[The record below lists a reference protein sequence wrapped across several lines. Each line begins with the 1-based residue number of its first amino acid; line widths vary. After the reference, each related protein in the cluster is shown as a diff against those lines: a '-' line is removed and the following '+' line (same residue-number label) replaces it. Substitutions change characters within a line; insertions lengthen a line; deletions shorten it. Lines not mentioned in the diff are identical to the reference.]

1 MSAMNPCTPSM
12 RELPGF
18 TCRSGSSP
26 YFSPGAENRH
36 PAPWRE
42 VRASRA
48 LPSPAK
54 LGLLML
60 GLLFTGPSYATEEI
74 ACIEFE
80 RVEVQA
86 NSLLDSS
93 AASVLV
99 SSLEGRC
106 IDAQLIRD
114 ILSRFSAYFVEQG
127 YVTTRPYLLEQD
139 ISDGEI
145 DIAVLVGFIE
155 AIVDADSGSS
165 NASISG
171 AFAFNNRVLNLRE
184 LETSL
189 EAIER
194 PQSVQASF
202 EIRPGT
208 RQGGSIVAVK
218 SEKSIPFHIEI
229 GANARTDFDP
239 QVSLRATLDNP
250 LNTNDILV
258 FRYNSGDL
266 FQAYQSDRSRE
277 LDYSVAFGSYLL
289 SLIHSDITYK
299 QRLQGFSGSLVAEG
313 ESVSDQLRLG
323 KLLGRGQNYR
333 VNLGIGLELEDSRNL
348 FEGEVIDVSS
358 YKTSKAEIELR
369 HDWYAS
375 WGQLLTRYT
384 HQQGLDSFGARD
396 DSFFNAVD
404 GFDDEARLQFKK
416 HTLEGQLL
424 YYLTN
429 PDWSFQLKFHGQYS
443 NDLLFNA
450 DKLVLGSES
459 TVRGYTYA
467 LSGSNGW
474 YARSD
479 LVKRLQSVTNPFSG
493 SPLTKYITL
502 SLGIDYGEIRCE
514 ADNPDLCGDIYGLG
528 AGIAIVDDN
537 FSGLLSWGHPL
548 KELDDDIGSED
559 VFLLDLR
566 WSL

>member
-1 MSAMNPCTPSM
+1 MNPCTPSM

-18 TCRSGSSP
+18 ICRSGSS
-26 YFSPGAENRH
+26 RTL
-36 PAPWRE
+36 
-42 VRASRA
+42 AS
-48 LPSPAK
+48 
-54 LGLLML
+54 LGLLIL
-60 GLLFTGPSYATEEI
+60 GLLFTCPSYANEEAACTE
-74 ACIEFE
+74 FG

-99 SSLEGRC
+99 SSLLGRC
-106 IDAQLIRD
+106 IDAQLVRD
-114 ILSRFSAYFVEQG
+114 ILSRISAYFVEQG
-127 YVTTRPYLLEQD
+127 YVTTRPYLLEQN

-155 AIVDADSGSS
+155 AIVDADSGNS
-165 NASISG
+165 NASIAG
-171 AFAFNNRVLNLRE
+171 AFAFNDRVLNLRE

-194 PQSVQASF
+194 PQSVQATF

-208 RQGGSIVAVK
+208 RQGSSIVAIK
-218 SEKSIPFHIEI
+218 TEKNSPFHIEL
-229 GANARTDFDP
+229 GANARTDIDP
-239 QVSLRATLDNP
+239 QLSVRATLDNP
-250 LNTNDILV
+250 LNINDILE
-258 FRYNSGDL
+258 FRYNSGDVL
-266 FQAYQSDRSRE
+266 QAYQSDRSRE
-277 LDYSVAFGSYLL
+277 LDYSVAFGSYQL
-289 SLIHSDITYK
+289 SLSHSDITYK
-299 QRLQGFSGSLVAEG
+299 QRLQGLSGSLLAEG

-323 KLLGRGQNYR
+323 KLLDRGQNYR
-333 VNLGIGLELEDSRNL
+333 LNLGVGLELEDSSNL

-358 YKTSKAEIELR
+358 YRTSKAEIELQ

-375 WGQLLTRYT
+375 WGQLLTRYA

-396 DSFFNAVD
+396 DSFFSAED
-404 GFDDEARLQFKK
+404 GIDDEARLQFKK
-416 HTLEGQLL
+416 HILEGQLL
-424 YYLTN
+424 YYLMN
-429 PDWSFQLKFHGQYS
+429 PAWSFQLKLHGQYS
-443 NDLLFNA
+443 NYLLLNS

-459 TVRGYTYA
+459 TVRGYTSA

-479 LVKRLQSVTNPFSG
+479 FVKRLQSLTNPFSR
-493 SPLTKYITL
+493 SPLTKLITL

-528 AGIAIVDDN
+528 AGIALVDDN

-548 KELDDDIGSED
+548 KELADDIGSED